1 VRALKNKSTDEFNR
15 LQFEI
20 MKKIDNKEMDRIEA
34 QMKIEEYWIGGLHK
48 AVIDGDV
55 DNGSLM
61 AGQAVGLAE
70 EVKPVKDLIKELV
83 CDGENEL
90 IKVAKNF

>member
-1 VRALKNKSTDEFNR
+1 
-15 LQFEI
+15 
-20 MKKIDNKEMDRIEA
+20 MDRLTA

-61 AGQAVGLAE
+61 AGQTVGIAG
-70 EVKPVKDLIKELV
+70 EVKPVKAMIEELV
-83 CDGENEL
+83 CDAEQEL
-90 IKVAKNF
+90 ERIADKL